1 MDEEVVISGVND
13 GTFPDLSGQDQI
25 QDLQIIDNPDLTT
38 FRTLPPNLDSLY
50 IQNCENLLEIP
61 DLPDSL
67 QHINIEDCRSLRRI
81 PVLQGNLRSITI
93 TNCASLREIPHLP
106 DSLEHIYIEK
116 CDNLH
121 SITIFPNDVTNIMI
135 SNCASLEAIPDLPS
149 YLRVLNISYCDS
161 LRIIPEL
168 PRDLESFS
176 VTNLPSLQAIPVLP
190 LHLVIFDVSSC
201 PLAKIQSL
209 PTNLIHFICN
219 LDQLDELCKNE
230 TFLQSIMDLLEHD
243 DFVISRPGKNPTDE
257 EKQVFIEKIREIIR
271 YKEDTEAALEV
282 PLQSASDANRDKR
295 ITKVFEVAG
304 REILAHT
311 NPYTKDYNQSLVESA
326 KQQGQSIVDRREGS
340 AQGSAS
346 ASNLKLGG
354 RKSKKQKRSKK
365 SKLRKRKYTKKRR
378 RTTKK

>member
-1 MDEEVVISGVND
+1 MNEEVEISGVND
-13 GTFPDLSGQDQI
+13 RTFPDLSEQDQI
-25 QDLQIIDNPDLTT
+25 QDLQIRDNPDLTT
-38 FRTLPPNLDSLY
+38 FTTLPPNLDSLY
-50 IQNCENLLEIP
+50 IQNCDSLLEIP

-67 QHINIEDCRSLRRI
+67 IHINIEDCRSLRRI
-81 PVLQGNLRSITI
+81 PVLQGNLQSITI

-116 CDNLH
+116 CDDLH
-121 SITIFPNDVTNIMI
+121 RITIFPNDVTNILI
-135 SNCASLEAIPDLPS
+135 ANCASLEAIPDLPS
-149 YLRVLNISYCDS
+149 YLRVFNISDCDS
-161 LRIIPEL
+161 LRRIPDL

-190 LHLVIFDVSSC
+190 LHLVIFNVSSC

-257 EKQVFIEKIREIIR
+257 EKQIFIEKIREIIR
-271 YKEDTEAALEV
+271 YKEDTKAGLSIPFHGQSLANVSNPAKKAFDEV
-282 PLQSASDANRDKR
+282 GSQIIGKL
-295 ITKVFEVAG
+295 
-304 REILAHT
+304 
-311 NPYTKDYNQSLVESA
+311 NPYDDRYNQSLVESV
-326 KQQGQSIVDRREGS
+326 KQEGQSIVNRREGS
-340 AQGSAS
+340 AEGS

-354 RKSKKQKRSKK
+354 RKSKKQKGSKK

-378 RTTKK
+378 RTAKK